1 MRGSLLLSG
10 AILTE
15 VIATLAL
22 KYTQGFT
29 VLFPSLVVII
39 GYLTAFYLLSLT
51 LNYMALSIAY
61 AIWSGGGTAATV
73 VIGIVLFDD
82 AFTLTIGLGIT
93 FIIIGVILL
102 NQDGP
107 N

>member
-39 GYLTAFYLLSLT
+39 GYLTAFYLLSLA

-61 AIWSGGGTAATV
+61 AIWSGVGTAATV